1 MIIAHISDLH
11 LNTFYRDSH
20 LKEIKNVLRY
30 CKDHQVDHIVITG
43 DLTDNASEVNLNILY
58 KSLSKFGYH
67 NSEKLSVIIGNHDIF
82 GGLQKAED
90 IFSFPDR
97 CRKTDYNNKIKSFND
112 IFASTFKDC
121 IYLGESN
128 SYPYAKIIGDVLFVG
143 INSNAEYSTLSNPFA
158 SNGEV
163 SLEQFNETAKI
174 LNDYSNFVK
183 YKIIL
188 IHHHFN
194 KLEGSKSFSSA
205 GLWQNIER
213 QTMRLRKKKRLITL
227 FKEFN
232 VDLVLHGHLH
242 ITEKYEKKGVKF
254 LNAGGS
260 IKSSNSNKLKINII
274 SIGENTIR
282 TEIKKISPYQSKQVE
297 NLDSPDRSEFL
308 SYNIPNKNNEFKELS
323 II

>member
-11 LNTFYRDSH
+11 LNTYYRDSH

-30 CKDHQVDHIVITG
+30 CNDSQVDHLVITG
-43 DLTDNASEVNLNILY
+43 DLTDNASEVNLNMLQKLLAKY
-58 KSLSKFGYH
+58 RFDKAD
-67 NSEKLSVIIGNHDIF
+67 KLSVIVGNHDIF

-90 IFSFPDR
+90 IFSFPER
-97 CRKTDYNNKIKSFND
+97 CRKTDYDIKIKNFHNV
-112 IFASTFKDC
+112 FAKTFDNC
-121 IYLGESN
+121 VYLGESN
-128 SYPYAKIIGDVLFVG
+128 SYPFAKIIGDVLFIG
-143 INSNAEYSTLSNPFA
+143 INSNAEYTTLSNPFA

-163 SLEQFNETAKI
+163 SLQQFNETVHI
-174 LNDYSNFVK
+174 LNKYSNSVK

-194 KLEGSKSFSSA
+194 KIEGSKNFSSA
-205 GLWQNIER
+205 GLWQNIEK

-242 ITEKYEKKGVKF
+242 ITEEYEKKGVKF

-274 SIGENTIR
+274 TIDGDNIS
-282 TEIKKISPYQSKQVE
+282 TEIKRIPITKSEREE
-297 NLDSPDRSEFL
+297 NLDSLKKFELPTG
-308 SYNIPNKNNEFKELS
+308 NIPNENKEYKGLS
-323 II
+323 LI